1 MDIGMVINTKLKTF
15 YLLFFLLLAVCS
27 FEACQRLDDNL
38 FNPTRTSRYE
48 LDSYSGEQ
56 DFILDESYKIDSSNL
71 YQFLLFSR
79 LPNETFETYI
89 SAIYIG
95 NIGKISTDTVI
106 LYCHG
111 NKGNMDF
118 YWQRAKLLAN
128 IGGKNRYGVL
138 MFDYRGFGKSQG
150 KSTEATMYADV
161 DAALRWLQGY
171 GLTGSRL
178 VVYGFSLGSAPA
190 TEICYKARTISPSA
204 LILEAPFASS
214 YAMVESSSKLNMPAS
229 YFTNHQI
236 NNAKKIKS
244 VIQPF
249 IWIHG
254 KEDDFLSMTTQGKVV
269 YDNYRGKYSESH
281 IINGANHSNVP
292 NTMGFENY
300 KKAIYN
306 FITKTK

>member
-1 MDIGMVINTKLKTF
+1 MVKNTKLVR
-15 YLLFFLLLAVCS
+15 LNLLAILVFLS
-27 FEACQRLDDNL
+27 FAFESCQRLDDNL
-38 FNPTRTSRYE
+38 FNPTKTNGYK
-48 LDSYSGEQ
+48 LDDYSGEQ
-56 DFILDESYKIDSSNL
+56 DFVLDASYKIDSSKI
-71 YQFLLFSR
+71 YQFLLYSK
-79 LPNETFETYI
+79 LPSESFETYI
-89 SAIYIG
+89 AAIYLG
-95 NIGKISTDTVI
+95 NLGRISTDTVI

-138 MFDYRGFGKSQG
+138 MFDYRGFGGSQG

-161 DAALRWLQGY
+161 DAALKWLQSY
-171 GLTGSRL
+171 GLKGSRL

-190 TEICYKARTISPSA
+190 TEICYKARTISPSS

-214 YAMVESSSKLNMPAS
+214 YALVENSSKLNMPAS
-229 YFTNHQI
+229 YYTNHQI

-244 VIQPF
+244 VIQPLM
-249 IWIHG
+249 WVHG
-254 KEDDFLSMTTQGKVV
+254 KEDDFLSMKTQGKLV

-281 IINGANHSNVP
+281 IIDGANHSNVP
-292 NTMGFENY
+292 NTWGFDNY
-300 KKAIYN
+300 KNAIYS

>member
-1 MDIGMVINTKLKTF
+1 V
-15 YLLFFLLLAVCS
+15 
-27 FEACQRLDDNL
+27 
-38 FNPTRTSRYE
+38 
-48 LDSYSGEQ
+48 
-56 DFILDESYKIDSSNL
+56 
-71 YQFLLFSR
+71 
-79 LPNETFETYI
+79 
-89 SAIYIG
+89 
-95 NIGKISTDTVI
+95 
-106 LYCHG
+106 
-111 NKGNMDF
+111 
-118 YWQRAKLLAN
+118 
-128 IGGKNRYGVL
+128 GGKSRYGVL
-138 MFDYRGFGKSQG
+138 MFDYRGFGRSQG
-150 KSTEATMYADV
+150 KSTEATIYADV

-249 IWIHG
+249 MWIHG
-254 KEDDFLSMTTQGKVV
+254 KEDDFLSRTTQGQVV
-269 YDNYRGKYSESH
+269 YDNYRGKSGEYH
-281 IINGANHSNVP
+281 IIDGANHSNVP
-292 NTMGFENY
+292 NTWGFENY
-300 KKAIYN
+300 KNAIYS

>member
-1 MDIGMVINTKLKTF
+1 MVKMAKIPKC
-15 YLLFFLLLAVCS
+15 YLLAILVLFS
-27 FEACQRLDDNL
+27 FAFESCQRLDDNL
-38 FNPTRTSRYE
+38 FNLTKSNGYK
-48 LDSYSGEQ
+48 LDDYSGEQ
-56 DFILDESYKIDSSNL
+56 DFVLDKSYKIDSSKI
-71 YQFLLFSR
+71 YQFLLYSR
-79 LPNETFETYI
+79 LPNESYETYI
-89 SAIYIG
+89 SAIYLG
-95 NIGKISTDTVI
+95 DLRKISTDTVI

-118 YWQRAKLLAN
+118 YWQRAKLLAHV
-128 IGGKNRYGVL
+128 GGKSRYGVL
-138 MFDYRGFGKSQG
+138 MFDYRGFGSSQG
-150 KSTEATMYADV
+150 KSTEATIYADV

-249 IWIHG
+249 MWIHG
-254 KEDDFLSMTTQGKVV
+254 KEDDFLSMTTQGQVV
-269 YDNYRGKYSESH
+269 YDNYRGKSGEYH
-281 IINGANHSNVP
+281 IIDGANHSNVP
-292 NTMGFENY
+292 NTWGFENY
-300 KKAIYN
+300 KNAIYS